1 MIFFL
6 GPIFKVMIGC
16 IVLNE
21 SFSILDVIYSILC
34 FVGLLLVS
42 KPSFLF
48 SQVVSGDEYQRSFA
62 VACALAAA
70 LMSAM
75 AYITVSKVGQ
85 GTHVMVHVVYFGW
98 VTALFSVPI
107 LLLQF
112 QTFVMP
118 VEKRDIEL
126 LVAIGILAFL
136 GQYFI
141 NLG

>member
-1 MIFFL
+1 
-6 GPIFKVMIGC
+6 MIGC

>member
-1 MIFFL
+1 
-6 GPIFKVMIGC
+6 MIGC
-16 IVLNE
+16 IVLHEN
-21 SFSILDVIYSILC
+21 FSILDVTYSILC

-48 SQVVSGDEYQRSFA
+48 NEVVSGDEYQRSFA

-75 AYITVSKVGQ
+75 AYITVRKVGQ
-85 GTHVMVHVVYFGW
+85 GTHVMVHVVYFGL

-112 QTFVMP
+112 QTFAMP